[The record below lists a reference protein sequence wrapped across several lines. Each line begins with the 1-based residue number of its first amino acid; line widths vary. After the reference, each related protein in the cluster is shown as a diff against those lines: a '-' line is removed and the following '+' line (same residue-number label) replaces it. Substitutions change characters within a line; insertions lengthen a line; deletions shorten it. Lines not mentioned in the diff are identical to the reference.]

1 MHDACAIHINRQ
13 ALSKNVSLKQN
24 CCLTKEA
31 RGIWKT
37 EFISSHFPVN
47 YSNAGELTDLSRAL
61 TIVLT
66 PSSVFSVICF
76 DRTNA
81 TITSQH
87 TTATIPSTYIS
98 TLTKHFIRNILI
110 PMLAVIQ

>member
-1 MHDACAIHINRQ
+1 MHDACAIHINRH
-13 ALSKNVSLKQN
+13 ALSKNALLKKN
-24 CCLTKEA
+24 CCFTKLA
-31 RGIWKT
+31 RGVW
-37 EFISSHFPVN
+37 EAGFISSPFQVN
-47 YSNAGELTDLSRAL
+47 YSNTGELTNFSRAL

-87 TTATIPSTYIS
+87 TTATVPSTYIS
-98 TLTKHFIRNILI
+98 TLTKHFIRNIII
-110 PMLAVIQ
+110 PMLAVIK